1 MAASTSSDA
10 GDRDRYRKGRCQLN
24 AVIPI
29 PIYPIALLAL
39 AAISGIVKVVKRGQA
54 ATAHVDTFAF
64 KPELS
69 AIHRQV
75 TPALV
80 SATAIADVA
89 SSMPGVRVEQQATST
104 VFLSLVAAGGLWIRI
119 ISESRGDQ
127 TIVTIEGRRKVNG
140 LTTLTRADDA
150 LFGFEKGLRD
160 RLAQSGHKVVNIN
173 ERAQAM
179 TPGTSLTTTAPAPA
193 PPPDWAAPPN
203 QPIASPTADEDRSSQ
218 WW

>member
-1 MAASTSSDA
+1 M
-10 GDRDRYRKGRCQLN
+10 N

-29 PIYPIALLAL
+29 PIYPIALIVL

-75 TPALV
+75 TPALG
-80 SATAIADVA
+80 SATAITDVA

-140 LTTLTRADDA
+140 LTTLSQADDA
-150 LFGFEKGLRD
+150 LFGFEKGFRD
-160 RLAQSGHKVVNIN
+160 RLAQAGHKIVNIN
-173 ERAQAM
+173 QRAQVV
-179 TPGTSLTTTAPAPA
+179 TPATSLPTTAPAPPA
-193 PPPDWAAPPN
+193 PPARWAAPPA
-203 QPIASPTADEDRSSQ
+203 QPTTSPPEEHDRSTQ